1 MNNVKITHL
10 IMSSEASSNQTTEM
24 KSNTVTNNSNNY
36 DPPLNSPYTQMDCK
50 FEADI
55 IRQVIGR
62 EGCYF
67 KQITQKTGVYYIWHK
82 RKEGHIEI
90 WGPEENL
97 QKAIHQIHNRL
108 YFVISNMLRGRKKV
122 SIYSWSWYQWYT
134 NMRFTPPVLISEQ
147 NNTSLQEDNE
157 NSFSH
162 HSNDGLNINAT
173 TFISSSEQESITD
186 E

>member
-1 MNNVKITHL
+1 
-10 IMSSEASSNQTTEM
+10 MSLEASKNQTTEM
-24 KSNTVTNNSNNY
+24 KSNTTTTTNNY

-62 EGCYF
+62 DGCYF
-67 KQITQKTGVYYIWHK
+67 KQITQNAGVYYIWHK

-97 QKAIHQIHNRL
+97 QKAIQQIHNRL
-108 YFVISNMLRGRKKV
+108 YFVISNMHRGRKTV
-122 SIYSWSWYQWYT
+122 SNYSWSWYQWYT
-134 NMRFTPPVLISEQ
+134 NMRFTPKVVSPEP

-157 NSFSH
+157 NGFSH
-162 HSNDGLNINAT
+162 HSNDGLNTNAT

>member
-1 MNNVKITHL
+1 
-10 IMSSEASSNQTTEM
+10 MSLETSTNQTTEM
-24 KSNTVTNNSNNY
+24 KSNTVPSNSNNY

-97 QKAIHQIHNRL
+97 QKAIQQIHNRL
-108 YFVISNMLRGRKKV
+108 YFVISNMLRGNKIV
-122 SIYSWSWYQWYT
+122 TNYSWSWYQWYT
-134 NMRFTPPVLISEQ
+134 NMRFTPEVLIPEQ

-157 NSFSH
+157 NGFSH
-162 HSNDGLNINAT
+162 HSNDGLNTNAT
-173 TFISSSEQESITD
+173 IFIPSSEQESITD